1 MGVLWDI
8 YDSVYCLRF
17 FIALD
22 VQLTTVNYNVL
33 MNTVIVILQSGK
45 DALIITFQGHNEDA
59 RNLWTAVSID
69 YLTMLSQ

>member
-17 FIALD
+17 SIALG
-22 VQLTTVNYNVL
+22 VQFISINYNVL

-45 DALIITFQGHNEDA
+45 DALIITFRGHNEDA

-69 YLTMLSQ
+69 YLTTLSQ